1 MLRNVSLDAN
11 VGVDT
16 AENEPSKIL
25 QKMLILFAKGSEA
38 IGSTAPVRSGVGSAG
53 AHTSSALLFARELKS
68 DSGWSGDRLLLSNL
82 SDEKNHSAQ
91 LKLSLRVSLQITAEH
106 ANSEQSC
113 ALTFMDPA

>member
-1 MLRNVSLDAN
+1 MLSNAYFLAKFRF
-11 VGVDT
+11 DT

-25 QKMLILFAKGSEA
+25 QKMLILFAKGSEG
-38 IGSTAPVRSGVGSAG
+38 IGSTAPVRTGVGSAG

-82 SDEKNHSAQ
+82 SDENHSAQ
-91 LKLSLRVSLQITAEH
+91 LKLSLRVSLQISAEH